1 MKIKDLNFV
10 DAEKVQEVA
19 EKNKKEKPMS
29 MMFR

>member
-19 EKNKKEKPMS
+19 EKNEKEKPM
-29 MMFR
+29 MFR